1 MSILEVVG
9 LAGVIVG
16 TLVIVVQIALGSA
29 FRGNDRPVQR
39 SNAPFHFW
47 FIIAVETLAVLVGIL
62 SIGAF
67 K

>member
-1 MSILEVVG
+1 
-9 LAGVIVG
+9 VIVAA
-16 TLVIVVQIALGSA
+16 LMIVVQIALGSA
-29 FRGNDRPVQR
+29 FRGNERPVQR